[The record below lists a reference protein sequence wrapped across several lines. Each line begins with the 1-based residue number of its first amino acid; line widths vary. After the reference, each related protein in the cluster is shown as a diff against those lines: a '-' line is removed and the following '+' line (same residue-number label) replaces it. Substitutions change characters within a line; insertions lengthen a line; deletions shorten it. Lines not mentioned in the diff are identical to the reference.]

1 MNVVNLFIFKLFEK
15 FCLSS
20 KDSESKKEVHY
31 VMRKIKELIYKEENA
46 WLMILEWVKKAENQ
60 VEVLKNNRADGE
72 KTLLQHQVTNKSTNI

>member
-1 MNVVNLFIFKLFEK
+1 
-15 FCLSS
+15 
-20 KDSESKKEVHY
+20 
-31 VMRKIKELIYKEENA
+31 MRKIKELIYKEENA